1 MCRSSW
7 RAQEIGSAT
16 PVLISPF
23 VKQLAPDC
31 QFPAQCRWALA
42 SQHPLDDAVFKL
54 PTENS
59 RGLPHVTILLW
70 MENVTRFRVS
80 LLGSTPHHLGAI
92 ILVPAF
98 VAVWYLVHR
107 SHREAFLY

>member
-80 LLGSTPHHLGAI
+80 LLGSTPVVITSTKSGTNEFHGSL
-92 ILVPAF
+92 F
-98 VAVWYLVHR
+98 
-107 SHREAFLY
+107 EFLRNSDLDA

>member
-16 PVLISPF
+16 PGLISPL

-80 LLGSTPHHLGAI
+80 LLGSTPGYEKANSQRE
-92 ILVPAF
+92 
-98 VAVWYLVHR
+98 R
-107 SHREAFLY
+107 SRGSVCDSTQHGR

>member
-31 QFPAQCRWALA
+31 QFLAQCRWALA
-42 SQHPLDDAVFKL
+42 SQNPLDDAAFKL

-59 RGLPHVTILLW
+59 RALPHVTILLW

-80 LLGSTPHHLGAI
+80 LFGVHSTLRRRNYSQTSAPFYI
-92 ILVPAF
+92 R
-98 VAVWYLVHR
+98 AV
-107 SHREAFLY
+107 SD

>member
-80 LLGSTPHHLGAI
+80 LLGSTPDPSPVTNPVTQCGLI
-92 ILVPAF
+92 F
-98 VAVWYLVHR
+98 N
-107 SHREAFLY
+107 